1 MSFEEQW
8 APTCLASETAA
19 ALALW
24 ERGQRELAHT
34 LAYLGQPE
42 VVSSRPHAVR
52 PHMLIRSSHRSRPR
66 SRGSETE

>member
-19 ALALW
+19 ALALG
-24 ERGQRELAHT
+24 RGDSESFHT

-42 VVSSRPHAVR
+42 VVSNRPHAR
-52 PHMLIRSSHRSRPR
+52 RATSHVD
-66 SRGSETE
+66 